1 MNLTLKLGGAY
12 GLGMAKSQTQKRRDT
27 KMLDTLKV
35 AGALALVI
43 ATATAT
49 MLGLLWASGIIK

>member
-1 MNLTLKLGGAY
+1 
-12 GLGMAKSQTQKRRDT
+12 
-27 KMLDTLKV
+27 MLDTLKV